1 MAIPID
7 RIKGRATPAW
17 FEQFRRQ
24 LQIDA
29 RDELTHH
36 VLARLVALILGVSA
50 IAWGAATFPIFWSQ
64 LSIERTA
71 TAIANSSAFKPHS
84 LDPLLPAIAQIE
96 QSSYCRPEAMHSAAI
111 IRLRLAEEAITN
123 AERDAIDTR
132 LGALQDSIAKS
143 LACAPSDPFLWA
155 ILTWLDQT
163 RQGFRPQQLTYLRL
177 SYQLGPYE
185 GWIADKRNR
194 LALSMFW
201 RLPPDLTE
209 AVVREFA
216 AMVNSQFYEAA
227 IAILT
232 GSGWPLHDQL
242 LAGLRDSDLRQR
254 EEFAKELYSAGY
266 DLSVPGIAPPHD
278 RRPW

>member
-7 RIKGRATPAW
+7 RVTGQTLLARLKPLL
-17 FEQFRRQ
+17 RQ
-24 LQIDA
+24 LQLSVS
-29 RDELTHH
+29 DERIPYASAQLFA
-36 VLARLVALILGVSA
+36 VVFGLAA

-64 LSIERTA
+64 LSIERIA
-71 TAIANSSAFKPHS
+71 NAIADRGAFKPHS
-84 LDPLLPAIAQIE
+84 LDPLLPAINLIE

-111 IRLRLAEEAITN
+111 IRLQFADEAITG

-132 LGALQDSIAKS
+132 LSALQDVIVKS
-143 LACAPSDPFLWA
+143 LACSPSDPLLWM

-177 SYQLGPYE
+177 SYRLGPYE
-185 GWIADKRNR
+185 GWIAGRRNR

-201 RLPPDLTE
+201 RLPPDLAE
-209 AVVREFA
+209 AAVREFA
-216 AMVNSQFYEAA
+216 AMVNSQFYEDA

-232 GSGWPLHDQL
+232 GPGWALHQQL
-242 LAGLRDSDLRQR
+242 LAGLRDSDVRQR

-266 DLSVPGIAPPHD
+266 DVAVPGITPPPD

>member
-1 MAIPID
+1 MTAVTTLIMAIPID
-7 RIKGRATPAW
+7 RIIDRTTLAR
-17 FEQFRRQ
+17 FEPLYRQ
-24 LQIDA
+24 LQIHA
-29 RDELTHH
+29 RNERTYQ
-36 VLARLVALILGVSA
+36 VLARLFAAIL
-50 IAWGAATFPIFWSQ
+50 
-64 LSIERTA
+64 
-71 TAIANSSAFKPHS
+71 
-84 LDPLLPAIAQIE
+84 PLLPAIDRIE

-132 LGALQDSIAKS
+132 LGALQNSIVKS

-163 RQGFRPQQLTYLRL
+163 RQGFRPQQLMYLRL
-177 SYQLGPYE
+177 SYRLGPYE
-185 GWIADKRNR
+185 GWIADRRNR

-201 RLPPDLTE
+201 RLPPDLAE

-216 AMVNSQFYEAA
+216 TMVNSQFYEVA

-232 GSGWPLHDQL
+232 GPGWPLHDQL
-242 LAGLRDSDLRQR
+242 LAGLKDSDPRQR
-254 EEFAKELYSAGY
+254 EEFAKALYSAGY
-266 DLSVPGIAPPHD
+266 DVSVPGIGPSHD